1 MPRPRGVRAGERHA
15 GGAHRAGELDT
26 LVVGTGYDD
35 FAPLFAQGFDSV
47 VRAARA
53 RGIAR
58 IVWFDYRELV
68 GYTSPGQVSYAAT
81 FAANNATLRTMVASG
96 AYPEVTIAD
105 WNGYSVSHPNW
116 FTADGVHVTGAG
128 TEEAA
133 KYLSRTL
140 AFLDRRPCPAGMGG
154 PVTAGGWCASPD
166 LVGAPG

>member
-1 MPRPRGVRAGERHA
+1 M
-15 GGAHRAGELDT
+15 
-26 LVVGTGYDD
+26 
-35 FAPLFAQGFDSV
+35 
-47 VRAARA
+47 RAALA
-53 RGIAR
+53 
-58 IVWFDYRELV
+58 LV
-68 GYTSPGQVSYAAT
+68 LALLAGPALAEPVV
-81 FAANNATLRTMVASG
+81 VASG

-105 WNGYSVSHPNW
+105 WNGYSFPHPNW